1 MVEIAD
7 GAEDFVAAR
16 AGGDGAEG
24 GDGDFEVTAGV
35 DGEGEVGPYGE
46 DVWWIRGSCCVCFG
60 DG

>member
-7 GAEDFVAAR
+7 GVEDFVAAR

-24 GDGDFEVTAGV
+24 GDGEVEVAAGV

-46 DVWWIRGSCCVCFG
+46 GVWWILRSCRVCCG